1 MLYEFLLIIVTFVS
15 SNSYCIAVTLIF
27 HFSALTLLVGWHE
40 GHPACKKLDVG
51 LLVVMIWLELC
62 TSYSSNCQSPPVIVS
77 SNKILNGDVPV
88 LANQGPPGKW
98 SLKWTERERERERE
112 RESAFCQ
119 VSCHKWSSVF
129 DLSSFSVCHA
139 PACWAVRSRMTYF
152 EPVLCHD
159 ATSSLCGAKMLIVG
173 LWPKKTIP
181 AEHAKYIVNPFG
193 DRGEKN
199 LAHGGPP
206 FAHRRTTDPKELF
219 SSLDILT
226 CRIKFCCF

>member
-98 SLKWTERERERERE
+98 PLKWRERERERERE
-112 RESAFCQ
+112 RVHSVKCPVINDLLCLIYRPS
-119 VSCHKWSSVF
+119 VSVT
-129 DLSSFSVCHA
+129 L
-139 PACWAVRSRMTYF
+139 R
-152 EPVLCHD
+152 
-159 ATSSLCGAKMLIVG
+159 
-173 LWPKKTIP
+173 P
-181 AEHAKYIVNPFG
+181 AELFV
-193 DRGEKN
+193 RGW
-199 LAHGGPP
+199 H
-206 FAHRRTTDPKELF
+206 
-219 SSLDILT
+219 ILNQYCVT
-226 CRIKFCCF
+226 MQRVASVGRKCWLSASDQKKQYRQNTQNIL